1 MCIIHSTHTSDNT
14 IMHRTAQHNHS
25 HSSTTKQAA
34 AKLEAENPELGVTVA
49 DARFMKPLDIDL
61 IRDLVAGHSVL
72 VTVEEGAVGGFGD
85 HVLHFM
91 ALDGLLDDGH
101 CKVMYSIVYTLHH
114 IILNTI

>member
-1 MCIIHSTHTSDNT
+1 LHCTIIH
-14 IMHRTAQHNHS
+14 ICLVCV
-25 HSSTTKQAA
+25 TKQAA

-72 VTVEEGAVGGFGD
+72 VTVEEGAVGGCGD

-101 CKVMYSIVYTLHH
+101 CKVTTLILIHYTTGTSVYT
-114 IILNTI
+114 TDVQR